1 MKMPGLRTAIFL
13 SALLSAPLWI
23 DTAASAEQMPSIT
36 VQGAGSVEARPDM
49 AIVSAGA
56 VSQTEQ
62 VAAALEQTSEK
73 VAKILALAGSSGIAE
88 ADVQTEDVSIHPVY
102 QDTRGE
108 TRLSAIVGYRASN
121 SVTIR
126 VRKLGRLGDLLGTL
140 SAAGADSIGHVRFGP
155 SDPELRSDLDVGTD
169 SAVLVWPC
177 AARCNHCIPLT

>member
-1 MKMPGLRTAIFL
+1 MKIPGLRTATLL

-23 DTAASAEQMPSIT
+23 DAAASAEELTSIT

-73 VAKILALAGSSGIAE
+73 VAKLLALAESSGIAE

-102 QDTRGE
+102 EDKRGE
-108 TRLSAIVGYRASN
+108 AG
-121 SVTIR
+121 VT
-126 VRKLGRLGDLLGTL
+126 LGRVVRIAETGMTL
-140 SAAGADSIGHVRFGP
+140 PVRHQKYLAPRKRAAAPVAPGSLEFGALVAMRFVIGK
-155 SDPELRSDLDVGTD
+155 SD
-169 SAVLVWPC
+169 
-177 AARCNHCIPLT
+177 